1 MIHTRG
7 DDIFSNLVYYSPS
20 RSGLRLSYVTRI
32 LPESTSSDSLAVLLA
47 TAGRP
52 FICMRK
58 QALFFFFF
66 KKKKGAG
73 FGRPSG
79 YYLIL
84 YPLLH
89 PSESDSESARVLP
102 AIIAPVNKRDHQGI
116 YKWVWPD
123 G

>member
-58 QALFFFFF
+58 QALFFFFLR
-66 KKKKGAG
+66 KKKVLDLVALQVTI
-73 FGRPSG
+73 S
-79 YYLIL
+79 

-116 YKWVWPD
+116 YK
-123 G
+123 

>member
-58 QALFFFFF
+58 QALFFFF

-79 YYLIL
+79 YYLI
-84 YPLLH
+84 
-89 PSESDSESARVLP
+89 PSASPFRIRFGECASPARHYSARE
-102 AIIAPVNKRDHQGI
+102 
-116 YKWVWPD
+116 
-123 G
+123 